1 MENIVLVA
9 CWALVVFLVG
19 HLTGLLFDFTEK
31 WVAGTLVFAGFA
43 VISMCFM
50 TFCIVTPNALVDEYY
65 LPCEIVAYND
75 TYTYFGT
82 VDSASQELF
91 AVETGNHIWPDDV
104 PYLLYMDGKGTKD
117 VKDDEVLAV
126 WRTD

>member
-1 MENIVLVA
+1 MEMFEWIVVIFVLCFVLYAFA
-9 CWALVVFLVG
+9 CMVMSADPPPVVTV
-19 HLTGLLFDFTEK
+19 
-31 WVAGTLVFAGFA
+31 VAGVFVSVFIGGVVGPTLYD
-43 VISMCFM
+43 M
-50 TFCIVTPNALVDEYY
+50 TVPDEYY
-65 LPCEIVAYND
+65 LPCEIVVSND

-82 VDSASQELF
+82 ADSDSQEIF

-126 WRTD
+126 WRTE

>member
-1 MENIVLVA
+1 MGMVGWIVVTAVMCFAIYLLGCMVMVTDA
-9 CWALVVFLVG
+9 SLVVTVG
-19 HLTGLLFDFTEK
+19 
-31 WVAGTLVFAGFA
+31 AGVFISAFIGGVVGSVLYDMA
-43 VISMCFM
+43 V
-50 TFCIVTPNALVDEYY
+50 PDEYY
-65 LPCEIVAYND
+65 LPCKIVAYND
-75 TYTYFGT
+75 TCTYFGT
-82 VDSASQELF
+82 VDSDSQEIF